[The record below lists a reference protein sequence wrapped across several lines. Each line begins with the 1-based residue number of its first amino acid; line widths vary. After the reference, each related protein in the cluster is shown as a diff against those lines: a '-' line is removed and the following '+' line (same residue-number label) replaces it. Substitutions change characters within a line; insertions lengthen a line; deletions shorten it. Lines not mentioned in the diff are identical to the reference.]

1 MKRILG
7 LLILALILINISA
20 CKNTVEIVSEQT
32 IFEDARLGLSK
43 IKGYREMNS
52 SSIITTTLDETH
64 YNVWVKVEFKNE
76 TANIKGTV
84 ILSYLKQENTWVK
97 KHYDFAFSSATPYI
111 SPDHEDIL
119 SEINKQGFVV
129 ISSLGYGYDFGDLEI
144 IEIEEYFNSNSI
156 VIRLS
161 QKAVL
166 DNVTIEDKLI
176 YKAIYSYSL
185 GYWSYQFDSGSLRKT
200 TVWDGTYKV
209 ELGTMVNNV
218 LFPSKTFILKLKGTD
233 FVEVWDDDNYYSE
246 DFGLVQASFT
256 IDGKKFE
263 VVGGV
268 DLGDINK
275 RFSTNFELKLASG
288 VLTTLTIKA
297 SPEIINDITTPEII
311 NDTKTIIVYEVTLGD
326 LVGRMTRVPD

>member
-20 CKNTVEIVSEQT
+20 CKNTVENVSDQT

-52 SSIITTTLDETH
+52 NSIITTTLDETH
-64 YNVWVKVEFKNE
+64 FNVWVKVEFKNE

-84 ILSYLKQENTWVK
+84 ILSYLKQGNAWVK

-111 SPDHEDIL
+111 SPDHELIL
-119 SEINKQGFVV
+119 TEINKEGFVV

-144 IEIEEYFNSNSI
+144 TEIEEHFDLNQILITVN
-156 VIRLS
+156 
-161 QKAVL
+161 QKATL
-166 DNVTIEDKLI
+166 GNVSVVKSIQYEARYHYPGD
-176 YKAIYSYSL
+176 
-185 GYWSYQFDSGSLRKT
+185 YWNYQIQTGNIRKT
-200 TVWDGTYKV
+200 TVWDGIYKV

-218 LFPSKTFILKLKGTD
+218 LIPSKTFILKLTGTD

-246 DFGLVQASFT
+246 DFGLVHASFT
-256 IDGKKFE
+256 LDGKKFE

-297 SPEIINDITTPEII
+297 SPEMINDNT
-311 NDTKTIIVYEVTLGD
+311 TIIVYEVTLGD
-326 LVGRMTRVPD
+326 LVGRMTRVVD